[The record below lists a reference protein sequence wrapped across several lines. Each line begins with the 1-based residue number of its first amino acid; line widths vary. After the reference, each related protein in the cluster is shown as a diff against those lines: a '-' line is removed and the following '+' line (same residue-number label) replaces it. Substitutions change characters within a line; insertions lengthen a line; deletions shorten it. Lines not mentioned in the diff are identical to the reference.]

1 MYTKL
6 TDFFPQDYLNELIE
20 LCGEVGEYQTHGAI
34 PLELLTLNRTKYHE
48 YCDEVFK
55 NKGYDIWP
63 QEDGQFG
70 SSCRIQ
76 ATPPSYEYPIHQ
88 DRLGKLITMLIYLKG
103 QDGTYFYAAED
114 TYKEGDIDG
123 KRVWKCETPP
133 IVDTFTPNAGYYM
146 TQDIRPHH
154 SYINNNP
161 IDKRYVFMY
170 NMNIDHKHWNRNI
183 FP

>member
-6 TDFFPQDYLNELIE
+6 SNFFPVHLYEELIA
-20 LCGEVGEYQTHGAI
+20 LCTIGDYKQHGALPLEIQSLNNTTYHTYCDDVFQQKGFHVYQT
-34 PLELLTLNRTKYHE
+34 
-48 YCDEVFK
+48 
-55 NKGYDIWP
+55 
-63 QEDGQFG
+63 DGDFG

-76 ATPPSYEYPIHQ
+76 STPPLYEYPIHQ
-88 DRLGKLITMLIYLKG
+88 DRPGKSITLVIYLKG

-114 TYKEGDIDG
+114 TYKEGNIDG
-123 KRVWKCETPP
+123 KRVWKSRTPP

-170 NMNIDHKHWNRNI
+170 NMNIDHNNWNRNI